1 MHHRCTVRVWIAGM
15 GVLAALL
22 AGGGN
27 FAVAQ
32 APTSQRPGSQPL
44 AGQAPTAK
52 APTAKTPTAQT
63 PTAQTPTVQTRQAAT
78 LTQDSDPVPSPDTGG
93 AAAGPAAIPTQ
104 AGVITKEDG
113 RFTLRADASE
123 VRLNASVID
132 STGRAVQSLSQ
143 DAFRVYEDGVQQKI
157 VGFKQEDLPVSLGI
171 LIDSSGS
178 MYDKRSAVDAA
189 SLNLVKLSNPQDE
202 AFLVDFSS
210 EAYIDQDFT
219 NSIAKLQQGL
229 SYIKSSGGTALYD
242 AVIASA
248 DYLSKN
254 AKRSKQVLL
263 IVTDGDDNASSAALD
278 ATIRRVQDLDGPA
291 IYCIGLLFGDDVSHG
306 EAKHSR
312 EVLTEL
318 ANQTGGEAYFPK
330 SLKEVDGIAQGVA
343 QDIRTQYT
351 IEYHSSKPASQ
362 GGYREIHV
370 EAKEKGY
377 KGLQV
382 RTRAGY
388 FPKASTP
395 AAAPGAT
402 RPTN

>member
-1 MHHRCTVRVWIAGM
+1 M
-15 GVLAALL
+15 GVLAGLV
-22 AGGGN
+22 AGGSRL
-27 FAVAQ
+27 AVAQ
-32 APTSQRPGSQPL
+32 VQASQSMATQRG
-44 AGQAPTAK
+44 AG
-52 APTAKTPTAQT
+52 
-63 PTAQTPTVQTRQAAT
+63 QTPTVQTRKAAS
-78 LTQDSDPVPSPDTGG
+78 LTQDTDPVPSPDTGLVSQ
-93 AAAGPAAIPTQ
+93 APIVIPVQT
-104 AGVITKEDG
+104 GVITKEDG

-123 VRLNASVID
+123 VRLEASVID
-132 STGRAVQSLSQ
+132 ATGHVVDSLPE
-143 DAFRVYEDGVQQKI
+143 DAFHVYEDGVPQKI
-157 VGFKQEDLPVSLGI
+157 VGFRHEDLPVSLGI

-178 MYDKRSAVDAA
+178 MYDKRAAVDAA

-263 IVTDGDDNASSAALD
+263 IVTDGDDNASSAILES
-278 ATIRRVQDLDGPA
+278 TIRRVQDLDGPA

-306 EAKHSR
+306 EARHSR

-318 ANQTGGEAYFPK
+318 ANQTGGLAFFPK
-330 SLKEVDGIAQGVA
+330 SLKEVDGIAQEVA
-343 QDIRTQYT
+343 ADIRAQYT
-351 IEYHSSKPASQ
+351 IEYHSSKPVSDA
-362 GGYREIHV
+362 GYRTIHV

-377 KGLQV
+377 RGLQV

-388 FPKASTP
+388 FPKVAKPTP
-395 AAAPGAT
+395 PKPQGAAP
-402 RPTN
+402 RSN

>member
-1 MHHRCTVRVWIAGM
+1 M
-15 GVLAALL
+15 GVLAALF
-22 AGGGN
+22 AVGGSCV
-27 FAVAQ
+27 VAQ
-32 APTSQRPGSQPL
+32 APTSQRPGSQTPV
-44 AGQAPTAK
+44 AQAPI
-52 APTAKTPTAQT
+52 
-63 PTAQTPTVQTRQAAT
+63 AQTPTVQTRQAAT
-78 LTQDSDPVPSPDTGG
+78 LTQDSDPVPSPDTG
-93 AAAGPAAIPTQ
+93 AVAAGPVAMPTQ
-104 AGVITKEDG
+104 AGVITKEGG

-132 STGRAVQSLSQ
+132 STGRAVQSLNQ
-143 DAFRVYEDGVQQKI
+143 DAFHVYEDGVLQKI

-171 LIDSSGS
+171 LVDSSGS

-202 AFLVDFSS
+202 AFVVDFSS

-263 IVTDGDDNASSAALD
+263 IVTDGDDNASSATLEA
-278 ATIRRVQDLDGPA
+278 AIRRVQDLDGPA

-306 EAKHSR
+306 EARHSR

-330 SLKEVDGIAQGVA
+330 SLKDVDGIAQEVA
-343 QDIRTQYT
+343 QDIRTQFT

-382 RTRAGY
+382 RTRTGY
-388 FPKASTP
+388 FPKATAP
-395 AAAPGAT
+395 AAAPGAAP
-402 RPTN
+402 PTN